1 MICVNSILPM
11 TEASIKEKAGREKQ
25 PQYNEAIQ
33 KMCEDEGDLYI
44 DSCFI
49 VEADSSLYE
58 QDGIHMKKAY
68 YEQWLSYIVEKAGL

>member
-1 MICVNSILPM
+1 M
-11 TEASIKEKAGREKQ
+11 KQ
-25 PQYNEAIQ
+25 SNGY
-33 KMCEDEGDLYI
+33 LYI

-58 QDGIHMKKAY
+58 QDGIHMKKQY

>member
-1 MICVNSILPM
+1 
-11 TEASIKEKAGREKQ
+11 
-25 PQYNEAIQ
+25 
-33 KMCEDEGDLYI
+33 MCEDEGYLYI